1 MTEYQPGTCNIN
13 RKESKKRLVAGAA
26 GFFNALILTAV
37 LFLFPSLRL
46 LYAPIFIL
54 SFVGFLG
61 FLQYRENFC
70 AGLGLKGKFHVG
82 DSEKEVDD
90 PVRISRDRREAMV
103 LITKSICLSSVVVF
117 SIYLL
122 I

>member
-1 MTEYQPGTCNIN
+1 MTEYRSGTCNIN
-13 RKESKKRLVAGAA
+13 QKESKKRLVAGVA
-26 GFFNALILTAV
+26 GFSNALILTAV
-37 LFLFPSLRL
+37 LLFFPSLQL
-46 LYAPIFIL
+46 LYVPIFL
-54 SFVGFLG
+54 LLCVGFLG
-61 FLQYRENFC
+61 VLQYRKNFC

-82 DSEKEVDD
+82 NSEAEVDD
-90 PVRISRDRREAMV
+90 PDRISQDRREAMV